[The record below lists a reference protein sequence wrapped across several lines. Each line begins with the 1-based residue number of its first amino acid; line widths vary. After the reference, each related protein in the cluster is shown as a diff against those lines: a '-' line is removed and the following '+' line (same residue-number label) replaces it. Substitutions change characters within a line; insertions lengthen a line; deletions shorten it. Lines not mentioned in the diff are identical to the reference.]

1 MDNTDNSKSICA
13 NCGKNDTD
21 TGQNLKTCNGC
32 KFVKYCNA
40 DCQKA
45 HWQSHKK
52 ECKTRQELANNAEV
66 LFTLPVKEAI
76 RRGLIDSKSAADDN
90 NNGEERENLLV
101 DISDPPAFGIG
112 SRVQSPLLRFVSG
125 YEKLDSY
132 SGTVM
137 KHNVTLGKAM
147 IHKDIFC
154 AYHVH

>member
-13 NCGKNDTD
+13 NCGKTD
-21 TGQNLKTCNGC
+21 ADAEQTLKTCNGC
-32 KFVKYCNA
+32 KFVKYCNT

-52 ECKTRQELANNAEV
+52 ECKTRQELANNAGV

-90 NNGEERENLLV
+90 NNGEEEEENLLV

-112 SRVQSPLLRFVSG
+112 SRVACPLLRCVSG
-125 YEKLDSY
+125 YDKLDSY

-137 KHNVTLGKAM
+137 KHNVTLGKTM
-147 IHKDIFC
+147 IYLLCTSK
-154 AYHVH
+154 Y